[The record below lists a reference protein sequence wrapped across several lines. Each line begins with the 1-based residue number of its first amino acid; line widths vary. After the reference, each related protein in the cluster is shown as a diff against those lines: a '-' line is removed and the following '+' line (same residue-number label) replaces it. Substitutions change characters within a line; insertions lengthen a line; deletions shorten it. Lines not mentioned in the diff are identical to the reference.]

1 MKLNPP
7 SVDPNRLL
15 KPTSV
20 AKHLGVHPSMVT
32 HWMQGGTLDFMEVD
46 GVKFIPS
53 EAVAVLEALRVKR
66 LEEKNLRLSEITEPV
81 AVAV

>member
-7 SVDPNRLL
+7 SVDPSRLL

-32 HWMQGGTLDFMEVD
+32 HWMQGGALDFMEVD

-53 EAVAVLEALRVKR
+53 ESVAVLDALRTRKA
-66 LEEKNLRLSEITEPV
+66 EEKADRLQGTAAIV
-81 AVAV
+81 